1 MSAQV
6 GTFSIGEIY
15 VGSDKISEAYV
26 GSELVY
32 QALKLPVKTFRF
44 KFSDTSFN
52 PSTTLASSNLTWTA
66 ANASKGL
73 WDATSI
79 ITGSTPYREL
89 FRNLLTTTNMGSVRC
104 ELIGANASD
113 AIDATNMLRSCSAL
127 TKIGKIDLSNVTT
140 TNFMC
145 SDCNNLISFSNMN
158 LDSLSA
164 ANGMFYNC
172 RYLQKVPD
180 LGQLPNIYTVQSM
193 FGNCRHVE
201 TGTLAMYN
209 ILSARITT
217 ASNYRLCFTSCG
229 ADTVSGKAEL
239 AQIPSGWK

>member
-1 MSAQV
+1 MSVNV
-6 GTFSIGEIY
+6 GPFSIGEIY
-15 VGSDKISEAYV
+15 VGSDKIAEAYV
-26 GSELVY
+26 GNELVY
-32 QALKLPVKTFRF
+32 QGLQLPVRTFRF
-44 KFSDTSFN
+44 KFSNAAFD
-52 PSTTLASSNLTWTA
+52 PSTTLASANLTWTA
-66 ANASKGL
+66 ANASRGI

-79 ITGSTPYREL
+79 ISGSKPYREL
-89 FRNLLTTTNMGSVRC
+89 FRGLLSTTNMGSVRC

-113 AIDATNMLRSCSAL
+113 AIDATNMFRSCSAL
-127 TKIGKIDLSNVTT
+127 TRIGKIDLSNVTT

-145 SDCNNLISFSNMN
+145 SDCNNLRSFPN
-158 LDSLSA
+158 LRMDSLSA

-172 RYLQKVPD
+172 RGLQKVPD
-180 LGQLPNIYTVQSM
+180 LGQLPNIYIVQSM
-193 FGNCRHVE
+193 FGNCRNVE

-229 ADTVSGKAEL
+229 ADTVTGQAEL

>member
-1 MSAQV
+1 MSVNV
-6 GTFSIGEIY
+6 GSYSIGEIY
-15 VGSDKISEAYV
+15 VGSDKIAEAYV

-32 QALKLPVKTFRF
+32 QGLQLPVKTFRF
-44 KFSDTSFN
+44 KFSDTSFD
-52 PSTTLASSNLTWTA
+52 PSTTLASANLTWTLV
-66 ANASKGL
+66 NASRGL
-73 WDATSI
+73 WDAKNI
-79 ITGSTPYREL
+79 QTGSTPYREL

-104 ELIGANASD
+104 ELVGANASD
-113 AIDATNMLRSCSAL
+113 AIDATNMFRGCSAL
-127 TKIGKIDLSNVTT
+127 TKIGKMNLSNVDTA
-140 TNFMC
+140 NFMC
-145 SDCNNLISFSNMN
+145 SDCTNLTSFSNMN

-180 LGQLPNIYTVQSM
+180 LGQLPNITIVQSM

-209 ILSARITT
+209 ILSVRVTT
-217 ASNYRLCFTSCG
+217 ATNYRLCFTSCG
-229 ADTVSGKAEL
+229 ADTTTGAAEL

>member
-1 MSAQV
+1 MSVKV

-15 VGSDKISEAYV
+15 VGSDKIAEAYV
-26 GSELVY
+26 GSDLVY

-44 KFSDTSFN
+44 KFTDTSFN
-52 PSTTLASSNLTWTA
+52 PSTTLASANLTWTA
-66 ANASKGL
+66 ANASRGL

-127 TKIGKIDLSNVTT
+127 TRIGKIDLSNVTT

-145 SDCNNLISFSNMN
+145 ADCNNLTSFPN
-158 LDSLSA
+158 LRMDSLSA

-172 RYLQKVPD
+172 KALQKVPD
-180 LGQLPNIYTVQSM
+180 LGQLPNIYIVQSM
-193 FGNCRHVE
+193 FGNCRKVE

-217 ASNYRLCFTSCG
+217 ATNYRLCFTSCG
-229 ADTVSGKAEL
+229 ADTTTGAAEL